1 MSFTSLL
8 NRQGVQERYT
18 ETQNSFGENQKT
30 FAVVNAAFRCRVQKG
45 ITGANQKNVDLV
57 KGGLGNFVVADYTIY
72 ALPEGVVLDED
83 VIVVDAVRY
92 RVLKADKD
100 SSQHHWELKC
110 EIVK

>member
-8 NRQGVQERYT
+8 NRQGSQERYT
-18 ETQNSFGENQKT
+18 ETQNSFGENQKVWQ
-30 FAVVNAAFRCRVQKG
+30 VVKVALRCRVQKG
-45 ITGANQKNVDLV
+45 IRGVNQKNVDLV

-72 ALPEGVVLDED
+72 CLPEESILDDD
-83 VIVVDAVRY
+83 VIVVDTVRY

-110 EIVK
+110 EIVN

>member
-8 NRQGVQERYT
+8 NRQASQERYT

-30 FAVVNAAFRCRVQKG
+30 FQVIKAALRCRVQK
-45 ITGANQKNVDLV
+45 ININQRNIDLV
-57 KGGLGNFVVADYTIY
+57 KGGLGNFVIADYTIY
-72 ALPEGVVLDED
+72 CLPEESILDED